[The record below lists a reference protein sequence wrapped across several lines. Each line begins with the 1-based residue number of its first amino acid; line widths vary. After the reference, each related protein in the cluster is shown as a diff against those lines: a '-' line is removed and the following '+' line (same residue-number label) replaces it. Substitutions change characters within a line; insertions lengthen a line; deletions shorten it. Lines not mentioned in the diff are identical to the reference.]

1 MWTIAIVGLLS
12 AAQVVELEEPAFF
25 AENQELHAYL
35 IEAGSDHPGLES
47 RYAAWRATLERIPQ
61 ATALDDPVLS
71 YAHFL
76 QSDMNRLRV
85 RLSQSF
91 PWFGTLNARGEAAG
105 HAADAMLA
113 GFYAERNH
121 VFAAVKTAYY
131 EYAHLRARLEVT
143 ESQSE
148 ILDYMEEVER
158 SRFSLGGSGQ
168 HDLLRVQIEKDKLED
183 RRLALLQLRAV
194 LSTNLSE
201 ALGRHPDLEISWPK
215 AFGPAP
221 RPPARESVLAEIRA
235 GNPELLAL
243 TALRESKEAGVEVAH
258 KKGYPNFTVGFEGM
272 ARKLDADHLAVI
284 LSFNL
289 PIWRGKVR
297 AGIAEARF
305 EQESVR
311 HGREDLA
318 RTLERA
324 AIRALFDFG
333 DAQRRAALFSRSLI
347 PKASQTY
354 ESLQS
359 AYALGTSNVALI
371 DLLDSVNAL
380 LEFELEGRRATRD
393 MHIAAAE
400 LEMLMGGPWSSTE
413 TSETALFE

>member
-1 MWTIAIVGLLS
+1 
-12 AAQVVELEEPAFF
+12 
-25 AENQELHAYL
+25 
-35 IEAGSDHPGLES
+35 
-47 RYAAWRATLERIPQ
+47 
-61 ATALDDPVLS
+61 
-71 YAHFL
+71 
-76 QSDMNRLRV
+76 
-85 RLSQSF
+85 
-91 PWFGTLNARGEAAG
+91 
-105 HAADAMLA
+105 
-113 GFYAERNH
+113 
-121 VFAAVKTAYY
+121 
-131 EYAHLRARLEVT
+131 
-143 ESQSE
+143 
-148 ILDYMEEVER
+148 
-158 SRFSLGGSGQ
+158 
-168 HDLLRVQIEKDKLED
+168 
-183 RRLALLQLRAV
+183 
-194 LSTNLSE
+194 
-201 ALGRHPDLEISWPK
+201 
-215 AFGPAP
+215 
-221 RPPARESVLAEIRA
+221 
-235 GNPELLAL
+235 
-243 TALRESKEAGVEVAH
+243 
-258 KKGYPNFTVGFEGM
+258 M